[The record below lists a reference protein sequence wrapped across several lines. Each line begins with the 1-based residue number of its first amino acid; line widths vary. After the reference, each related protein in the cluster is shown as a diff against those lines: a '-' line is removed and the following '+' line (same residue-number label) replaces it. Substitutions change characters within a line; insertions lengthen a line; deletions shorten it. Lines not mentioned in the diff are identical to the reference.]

1 MERRLANNPS
11 RRSAALLVALRNL
24 NRLVVP
30 AVGAGLF
37 FAAFDRAGLF
47 ARADAGR
54 FFALPPFVLVLI
66 ATGWIAGSLL
76 APKHRAFRPMP
87 LDDDA
92 ARAGYRLVLYLGV
105 VLSLAF
111 LVAALTIRWSFTL
124 ATQSAL
130 LFPLVILGALGLWRV
145 ADRIAEARDHIAEGT
160 DSATS
165 TIVGR
170 LLRATGRV
178 LRVVAVVAPLLGA
191 AGYMP
196 AAGFLVFRSI
206 LTIGLLA
213 GAFVI
218 FDLLNKI
225 AQSVLTSP
233 TASRQDDGGLAPVFV
248 GALVVV
254 ASLPLL
260 AIIWGARPS
269 DIADFWML
277 MREGVTLGGIRLS
290 ATVVLTLIV
299 VFGIGAAVVR
309 LLQTVLRGTVLPRT
323 RTRRRRQERGA
334 RGCRLHRHGDRCAG
348 RCRGCGPQP
357 VEPRDR
363 RRRAVG
369 RHRLRPA
376 DHRVELRLRH
386 HPAGRA
392 AGEGGG
398 LDRGRRLLGLR
409 QGHQRPL
416 DRDRDLRPGQRH
428 PAELGSRS
436 PGRC

>member
-1 MERRLANNPS
+1 M
-11 RRSAALLVALRNL
+11 
-24 NRLVVP
+24 
-30 AVGAGLF
+30 
-37 FAAFDRAGLF
+37 
-47 ARADAGR
+47 
-54 FFALPPFVLVLI
+54 
-66 ATGWIAGSLL
+66 
-76 APKHRAFRPMP
+76 
-87 LDDDA
+87 
-92 ARAGYRLVLYLGV
+92 
-105 VLSLAF
+105 
-111 LVAALTIRWSFTL
+111 
-124 ATQSAL
+124 
-130 LFPLVILGALGLWRV
+130 
-145 ADRIAEARDHIAEGT
+145 
-160 DSATS
+160 
-165 TIVGR
+165 
-170 LLRATGRV
+170 

-323 RTRRRRQERGA
+323 RLDAGGKNAVLAGR
-334 RGCRLHRHGDRCAG
+334 RLHRHGDRCAG
-348 RCRGCGPQP
+348 RGRRCRASTCRASRSSPARCRSASASACRPSCRTSSPGIILLVERPVKEGDWIEVGGFSGYVKGINVRSTEIETFDRASVILPNSDLIAGTVLNRTHAGMSGRLQVPVSVTYDSDPKRVEAILLEIAEAPSAGARRSRRRGCCSWTSGPT
-357 VEPRDR
+357 R
-363 RRRAVG
+363 
-369 RHRLRPA
+369 
-376 DHRVELRLRH
+376 
-386 HPAGRA
+386 
-392 AGEGGG
+392 
-398 LDRGRRLLGLR
+398 
-409 QGHQRPL
+409 
-416 DRDRDLRPGQRH
+416 
-428 PAELGSRS
+428 
-436 PGRC
+436 